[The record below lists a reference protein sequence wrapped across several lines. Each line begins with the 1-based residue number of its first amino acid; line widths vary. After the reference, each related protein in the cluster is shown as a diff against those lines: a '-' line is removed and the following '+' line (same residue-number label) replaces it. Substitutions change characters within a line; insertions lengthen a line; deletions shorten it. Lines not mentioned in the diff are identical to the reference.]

1 LEPPR
6 IESSRRS
13 RPEGPQR
20 DSPPPFSITPPPPWH
35 TIPISNFGG
44 KARRV
49 FHATRVY
56 NHAHIYMGDS
66 GATIMAEVTRATR
79 EAQLRKQFTYEE
91 LLEYFLDMEEDMG
104 VFVE

>member
-13 RPEGPQR
+13 RPEGPLR

-49 FHATRVY
+49 FHAMRTRFYAHVY
-56 NHAHIYMGDS
+56 RGKAG
-66 GATIMAEVTRATR
+66 GTIMAEVTRATR
-79 EAQLRKQFTYEE
+79 EARLREQFTYEE